1 MCFFSCSDITTFSSK
16 FSKFSLYSRLK
27 TESMEREITDLR
39 SKLKEC
45 EKERL
50 KAAQYGLQLLERQTE
65 LQNQLDKCHEE
76 MMTVTE
82 VGSAHLLT
90 RMCLG
95 IANLFCLTTIYSF
108 SKT

>member
-1 MCFFSCSDITTFSSK
+1 
-16 FSKFSLYSRLK
+16 
-27 TESMEREITDLR
+27 MEREITDLR

-76 MMTVTE
+76 MVTILR
-82 VGSAHLLT
+82 AIT
-90 RMCLG
+90 RRSTPFKEKLSSRVECQ
-95 IANLFCLTTIYSF
+95 
-108 SKT
+108 KV

>member
-1 MCFFSCSDITTFSSK
+1 MVLYDSSVK
-16 FSKFSLYSRLK
+16 LCTSLALISLHLVPGSAQVVAFSLYSRLR
-27 TESMEREITDLR
+27 TASMEADITDLR
-39 SKLKEC
+39 NKLKEC

-82 VGSAHLLT
+82 VGS
-90 RMCLG
+90 
-95 IANLFCLTTIYSF
+95 
-108 SKT
+108 

>member
-1 MCFFSCSDITTFSSK
+1 
-16 FSKFSLYSRLK
+16 
-27 TESMEREITDLR
+27 MEREITDLR

-82 VGSAHLLT
+82 VGSCIPVNKDA
-90 RMCLG
+90 LG
-95 IANLFCLTTIYSF
+95 DYKLFFLTTIYSF
-108 SKT
+108 LKT